1 MILSFYN
8 FNNMGR
14 NISFRSAPLC
24 DRFHSYMIS
33 YAYLVHS
40 DIHVYMYLSLQT
52 EIFVIRGRETSFKQ
66 ICWFKIMT
74 KLQHLREMHV
84 HDKNI
89 ILIKL

>member
-33 YAYLVHS
+33 YAYLVDC

-52 EIFVIRGRETSFKQ
+52 EILVIRGRETLLNRFVGLK
-66 ICWFKIMT
+66 
-74 KLQHLREMHV
+74 
-84 HDKNI
+84 
-89 ILIKL
+89 